1 MLRKLT
7 YVGLAGC
14 LLMLATSAAIPSPQE
29 AKEEKPAEGQKA
41 PKDQQ
46 EYELISKAFAKETP
60 PQEKLKYLDEWK
72 QKYPETAYEIDRLRI
87 YVASYQQTNQGRKA
101 TEAAKELLTKVPG
114 DFSALYTVASQT
126 PFLEKTTDAEWK
138 EGEKAAQELIGGGV
152 QKQFEASNKPPNVT
166 QEQWDTAKQ
175 QTLGTVHQTMGWV
188 AMQRKDHV
196 KAEQEFLKSLQANPN
211 SGQVSYWLGQE
222 VLAQA
227 NADKNEMALFSF
239 ARAATYDG
247 PGALPPAGRQQ
258 LNDYLVKVYT
268 KYTGT
273 EEGLAE
279 LKAKAATSALPPP
292 DLKIES
298 AEVRKFK
305 EEQERRKEDPLLYAF
320 VDLKNTLL
328 SPKGDAT
335 WGNLKGKLTPQM
347 RLFVVSS
354 DSARP
359 TTLHLS
365 SKKGGP
371 VEVVLDLENRLR
383 SAPGVG
389 TKVKFEGVAAS
400 LSKNPFQLGLTDG
413 KVL

>member
-1 MLRKLT
+1 
-7 YVGLAGC
+7 LAGC
-14 LLMLATSAAIPSPQE
+14 LLLLATSAAIPSPQE
-29 AKEEKPAEGQKA
+29 EKAAEGQQKPAEGQKA

-46 EYELISKAFAKETP
+46 EYELISKAFAKETS
-60 PQEKLKYLDEWK
+60 PQDKLKYLDEWK

-101 TEAAKELLTKVPG
+101 AEAAKELLAKVPG
-114 DFSALYTVASQT
+114 DFTALYTIASQT
-126 PFLEKTTDAEWK
+126 PFLEKTAEADWA
-138 EGEKAAQELIGGGV
+138 EGEKAAQALVGGAI
-152 QKQFEASNKPPNVT
+152 QKQFEASNKPPAVT
-166 QEQWDTAKQ
+166 QEQWDNAKQ
-175 QTLGTVHQTMGWV
+175 QTIGTVHQTLGWV
-188 AMQRKDHV
+188 AMQRQNHV
-196 KAEQEFLKSLQANPN
+196 KAEQEFLKSIEANPN

-227 NADKNEMALFSF
+227 NADKNELALFSF

-247 PGALPPAGRQQ
+247 PGSLPPQGRQQ

-273 EEGLAE
+273 EEGLDK
-279 LKAKAATSALPPP
+279 LKAQAATRALPPP

-298 AEVRKFK
+298 AEVRRFR

-347 RLFVVSS
+347 RLYLVSA

-383 SAPGVG
+383 SAPAPG

-400 LSKNPFQLGLTDG
+400 LAKDPFRLGLTDG

>member
-14 LLMLATSAAIPSPQE
+14 LLLLVTSAAIPSPQE
-29 AKEEKPAEGQKA
+29 AADQKV

-46 EYELISKAFAKETP
+46 EYELISKAFHKDTS
-60 PQEKLKYLDEWK
+60 PQDKLKYLDEWK
-72 QKYPETAYEIDRLRI
+72 QKYPETAFEVDRLRI

-101 TEAAKELLTKVPG
+101 VEAAKELLTKVPG
-114 DFSALYTVASQT
+114 DFSALYTIGSQT
-126 PFLEKTTDAEWK
+126 PFLENTAAADWA
-138 EGEKAAQELIGGGV
+138 EGEKAAQALLGGGIE
-152 QKQFEASNKPPNVT
+152 KQFEAANKPASVT
-166 QEQWDTAKQ
+166 QEQWDNAKQ
-175 QTLGTVHQTMGWV
+175 QTIGTVHQTMGWV
-188 AMQRKDHV
+188 AMQRGDHV
-196 KAEQEFLKSLQANPN
+196 KAEQALLKSIQANPN

-227 NADKNEMALFSF
+227 NADKNELALFSF

-247 PGALPPAGRQQ
+247 PGSLPPQGRQQ
-258 LNDYLVKVYT
+258 LNDYLIKVYT

-273 EEGLAE
+273 EEGLDK
-279 LKAKAATSALPPP
+279 LKAQAATSALPPP

-298 AEVRKFK
+298 AEVRRFR
-305 EEQERRKEDPLLYAF
+305 EEQERRKEDPLLFAF

-347 RLFVVSS
+347 RLYVVSA

-359 TTLHLS
+359 TTLQLS

-383 SAPGVG
+383 SAPAVG

-400 LSKNPFQLGLTDG
+400 LAKSPFRLGLTDG
-413 KVL
+413 RIL

>member
-1 MLRKLT
+1 
-7 YVGLAGC
+7 LAGC
-14 LLMLATSAAIPSPQE
+14 LLLLATSAAIPSPQE
-29 AKEEKPAEGQKA
+29 EKAAEGQKV

-46 EYELISKAFAKETP
+46 EYELISKAFAKETS

-72 QKYPETAYEIDRLRI
+72 QKYPETAFDIDRLRI

-114 DFSALYTVASQT
+114 DFSALYTIASQT
-126 PFLEKTTDAEWK
+126 PFLEKTAEADWA
-138 EGEKAAQELIGGGV
+138 EGEKAAQALVGSGIE
-152 QKQFEASNKPPNVT
+152 KQFAAANKPPAVT

-175 QTLGTVHQTMGWV
+175 QTIGTVHQTLGWV
-188 AMQRKDHV
+188 GMQRQNHV
-196 KAEQEFLKSLQANPN
+196 KAEEEFLKSIKANPN
-211 SGQVSYWLGQE
+211 SVQVSYWLGQE

-227 NADKNEMALFSF
+227 NADKNELALFSF

-247 PGALPPAGRQQ
+247 PGSLPPAGRQQ
-258 LNDYLVKVYT
+258 LNDYLIKVYA

-273 EEGLAE
+273 EEGLDK
-279 LKAKAATSALPPP
+279 LKALAAGSALPPA

-298 AEVRKFK
+298 AEVRRFR

-320 VDLKNTLL
+320 VDLKTTLL

-347 RLFVVSS
+347 RLYVVSA

-359 TTLHLS
+359 TTLQLS

-383 SAPGVG
+383 SAPALGS
-389 TKVKFEGVAAS
+389 KVKFEGVAAS
-400 LSKNPFQLGLTDG
+400 LAKNPFRLGLTDG
-413 KVL
+413 KIL

>member
-14 LLMLATSAAIPSPQE
+14 LLLLVTSAAIPSPQE
-29 AKEEKPAEGQKA
+29 EKAAENQKV

-46 EYELISKAFAKETP
+46 EYELISKAFDKDTS
-60 PQEKLKYLDEWK
+60 PQDKLKYLDEWK
-72 QKYPETAYEIDRLRI
+72 QKYPETAFEIDRLRV

-101 TEAAKELLTKVPG
+101 VDAAKELLTKVPG

-126 PFLEKTTDAEWK
+126 PFLENTAAADWA
-138 EGEKAAQELIGGGV
+138 EGEKSAQALLAGGIE
-152 QKQFEASNKPPNVT
+152 KQFAAGNKPANVT
-166 QEQWDTAKQ
+166 QEQWDNAKQ
-175 QTLGTVHQTMGWV
+175 QTLGTVHQTLGWI
-188 AMQRKDHV
+188 AMQRGDHV
-196 KAEQEFLKSLQANPN
+196 KAEQAFVKSIQANPN

-222 VLAQA
+222 VSAQA
-227 NADKNEMALFSF
+227 DPDKNELALFSF
-239 ARAATYDG
+239 ARAASYDG
-247 PGALPPAGRQQ
+247 PGSLPPQGRQQ
-258 LNDYLVKVYT
+258 LNDYLVKVYS

-273 EEGLAE
+273 EEGLDQ
-279 LKAKAATSALPPP
+279 LKQQAATRALPPA

-298 AEVRKFK
+298 AEVRRFK
-305 EEQERRKEDPLLYAF
+305 EDQARRKEDPLLYNF

-335 WGNLKGKLTPQM
+335 WGNLKGRLTPAM
-347 RLFVVSS
+347 RLYVVSA

-359 TTLHLS
+359 TTIHLS
-365 SKKGGP
+365 SSKGGP

-383 SAPGVG
+383 SAPPVG
-389 TKVKFEGVAAS
+389 TKVRFEGVATS
-400 LSKNPFQLGLTDG
+400 LAKSPFRLGLTDG